1 MIISIR
7 FISYCTLLSQTENES
22 DSSNQTENV
31 IIAKDVAL
39 WHYSTLPE
47 AGTGGALQKRCS
59 WKFRKIHGKTPVPES
74 LF

>member
-47 AGTGGALQKRCS
+47 AATGGAL
-59 WKFRKIHGKTPVPES
+59 
-74 LF
+74 